1 MAVYL
6 PSLHKDNGAG
16 SLSADGNTSS
26 IFYEKGLTISNDVLL
41 PIQTKVT
48 NYFIDGVA
56 SDVNFSI
63 ASNDVLTLGATNGVT
78 MASVL
83 NMNGSDINLVPN
95 ITNYQGDININ
106 AGSDFVSLIAS
117 KVNLTANNED
127 INLTATGGVVKINNS
142 TLSKIQFNTGTAT
155 NPASIYQDDT
165 GDLYVESNSSQ
176 LAIQNTFGGVSITSG
191 DYLNIDVPDNINITS
206 SGGVIVLNAQD
217 EYVSIN
223 TPSVYVTNAT
233 LGDGTINGN
242 LNGKVNLSTASANQ
256 NYTILVANANT
267 GNQNIKGS
275 GSDLNY
281 NPVSQT
287 LSVKNMIVSGNET
300 QTGIITTN
308 VLRTDIM
315 IQQVTYLSAQVNNL
329 ANFAALLTLG
339 TFIMTTFSNSTIVNS
354 IVTIGLPALPND
366 GSYDGYTF
374 QLRKLNGGVTQTAQN
389 WTITAPT
396 AIIIPNGNTLNSG
409 SGGANSSSS
418 PSSFVQR
425 YTIVT
430 SGGVGYYVGCNN

>member
-63 ASNDVLTLGATNGVT
+63 SSNDVLTLGATNGIQL
-78 MASVL
+78 ASNL
-83 NMNGSDINLVPN
+83 NTGAYSITGNASTSTLASNVDVSLTNSGTAYSLALIDPDAGSSQVRSPVN
-95 ITNYQGDININ
+95 NIN
-106 AGSDFVSLIAS
+106 TNNLMFVP
-117 KVNLTANNED
+117 
-127 INLTATGGVVKINNS
+127 S
-142 TLSKIQFNTGTAT
+142 TSQ
-155 NPASIYQDDT
+155 
-165 GDLYVESNSSQ
+165 LYMYGPSNSSFTFYQPSQMNFTQGVNNSNFTADAVQ
-176 LAIQNTFGGVSITSG
+176 LNGGGGGGSQTQ
-191 DYLNIDVPDNINITS
+191 INIANIQLSTNS
-206 SGGVIVLNAQD
+206 PSA
-217 EYVSIN
+217 VSTWTAN
-223 TPSVYVTNAT
+223 SLSVAT
-233 LGDGTINGN
+233 VNGN
-242 LNGKVNLSTASANQ
+242 LNGNASTSTVSAKSTIATASANAS
-256 NYTILVANANT
+256 YTLLVATANS
-267 GNQNIKGS
+267 GNLPILGS

-287 LSVKNMIVSGNET
+287 LSVKNMIVSGTET
-300 QTGIITTN
+300 QTGVITTN

-315 IQQVTYLSAQVNNL
+315 IQQVSYLSAQVNTL

-354 IVTIGLPALPND
+354 IVTINLPALPND

-374 QLRKLNGGVTQTAQN
+374 QLRKLNGGVNQTTQN